1 MFVYCLQVYA
11 AIYEYKRS
19 SLAVANISK
28 KMSEHLPCNCLNVR
42 MFPRQKHRLLG
53 RLDVCL
59 REKGGAEHPQCDSCD
74 PGPIVQQNKQ
84 REAGEE
90 EAAAGPE
97 GRALDTT
104 ALDPPPSLNPLIH
117 RYMLLCHPSSAKIL
131 TTYKYL

>member
-104 ALDPPPSLNPLIH
+104 ALDPPPSLNPPTHPTI
-117 RYMLLCHPSSAKIL
+117 PSSPPLLFPPIQPTPL
-131 TTYKYL
+131 T

>member
-90 EAAAGPE
+90 DGEKRDWLVQVESTDSTQTDSE
-97 GRALDTT
+97 GVLLTVFDFEEPFSFQLD
-104 ALDPPPSLNPLIH
+104 IE
-117 RYMLLCHPSSAKIL
+117 
-131 TTYKYL
+131 TYR